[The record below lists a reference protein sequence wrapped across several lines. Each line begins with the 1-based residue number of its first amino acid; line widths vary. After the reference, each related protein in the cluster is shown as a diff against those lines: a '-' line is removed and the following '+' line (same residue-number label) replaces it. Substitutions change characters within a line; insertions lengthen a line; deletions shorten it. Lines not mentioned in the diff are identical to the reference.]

1 MSDFELP
8 VLQPQLLTM
17 SDKDTPF
24 REKEMR
30 QVLEKYTTYDKT
42 QINSTLREVKMIV
55 NSNGNASNPSPLVS
69 SDSFRDGVDW
79 KQFFVD
85 FINAMVGIKQF
96 IQFTLLGRKMMFF
109 KWEYGSH
116 GNVYRLLCSTYVE
129 DRERYYDWKLSKIAE
144 DNSSVGSDTP
154 DTPRGFMDNIEVN
167 NDWDVNDEH
176 EVAPDYAWAVDS
188 DGWSDSDSES
198 EERGH
203 LSMQHALLT
212 LESLHERL
220 CRLGV

>member
-30 QVLEKYTTYDKT
+30 QVLEQYTTYDKT

-55 NSNGNASNPSPLVS
+55 NSNGNASNPSALVS

-85 FINAMVGIKQF
+85 FINAMVGSKRF

-116 GNVYRLLCSTYVE
+116 GNVYRLLCSTNVE
-129 DRERYYDWKLSKIAE
+129 DEERYYDWKLSKIAE
-144 DNSSVGSDTP
+144 DSSSVGSDTP

-176 EVAPDYAWAVDS
+176 EVEPDYAWAIDS

-203 LSMQHALLT
+203 LAMQHALLT